1 MKQTARGAVQRQPIP
16 TCRDGGFAAPGPQF
30 VEDRISEKQGIRGG
44 RLRPIVLRITPA
56 LFLFNLL
63 TLLTGCAGPPQ
74 RPPRLP
80 PPRPAR
86 EVIRRL
92 NQRTAELVHLRL
104 VGTIKLAYVDRLGN
118 RRNYQAHGVLLVDQR
133 AALAGRGWP
142 DMLLVGTYLG
152 QDVFEMGMNRRIY
165 WLINHNQKE
174 AYVGAANPVHRPPPN
189 VMPLRPRQ
197 VLAMLAITRLPHS
210 TRRYTM
216 MTSFPASSEYHLFI
230 VRTPRAGRSWIER
243 ELIVDRYTDH
253 VVRVALFN
261 RNGQAVAAAVLSRYR
276 PVAARGKKPGRFAPA
291 VPLHIVI
298 GYPAARSKLVLTIA
312 RASLTLRAKP
322 RFIFASPSFAGLRVI
337 DMDNPANWP
346 NR

>member
-1 MKQTARGAVQRQPIP
+1 MKLTGCGATPRQPIAA
-16 TCRDGGFAAPGPQF
+16 CRDGGFTAPGTQF
-30 VEDRISEKQGIRGG
+30 VESRLSAKQERRGEQRRRIIFRIS
-44 RLRPIVLRITPA
+44 PA
-56 LFLFNLL
+56 LFLVNLL

-74 RPPRLP
+74 HPLRLP
-80 PPRPAR
+80 PPLPAR

-104 VGTIKLAYVDRLGN
+104 VGTMKLAYVDRLGN

-142 DMLLVGTYLG
+142 YMLLVGTYLG
-152 QDVFEMGMNRRIY
+152 QNVFEMGMNRRIY
-165 WLINHNQKE
+165 WLINHDRKE
-174 AYVGAANPVHRPPPN
+174 AYVGAANPSHRPPSN

-216 MTSFPASSEYHLFI
+216 MTSFPASSEYHLFV

-243 ELIVDRYTDH
+243 ELIVDRYTDQ

-261 RNGQAVAAAVLSRYR
+261 RNGRAVAAAVLSRYR
-276 PVAARGKKPGRFAPA
+276 PVAARGKKPGRFSPV
-291 VPLHIVI
+291 VPLRIVI
-298 GYPAARSKLVLTIA
+298 GCPAARSKLVLTIA

-322 RFIFASPSFAGLRVI
+322 KFLFASPSFAGLRVI
-337 DMDNPANWP
+337 NMDNPANWP